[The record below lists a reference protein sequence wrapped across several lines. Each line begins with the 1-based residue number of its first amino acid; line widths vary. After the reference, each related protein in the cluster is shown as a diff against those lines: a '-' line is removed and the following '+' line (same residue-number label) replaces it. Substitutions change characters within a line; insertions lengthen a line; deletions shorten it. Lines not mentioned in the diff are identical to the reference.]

1 MSDHT
6 QQILHDLNEASMDI
20 QLNAKVNIIPQIVFE
35 ILQFE
40 KSGNLIDGG
49 DFAI

>member
-20 QLNAKVNIIPQIVFE
+20 QLNAKSEHYTSNSF
-35 ILQFE
+35 
-40 KSGNLIDGG
+40 
-49 DFAI
+49 